1 MTLQSQRFQLS
12 RYGRR
17 TAIVGHDFVMVLVA
31 WLLAFMVPY
40 NLALPDA
47 VWPAFWQ
54 SLIVVAAVQS
64 LLLWRQGLYKGMW
77 RFASIPDLWNILRA
91 VAYGTLGAVS
101 ILFIANRMDSVPRT
115 SLVFFPVFLTI
126 LLGAPRLLYRM
137 WKEHRFTLPYLQVDA
152 KRVLVLGAG
161 RAGEMLVR
169 EMRRDDAYLPV
180 GFLDDSAV
188 LKGNQ
193 VQGLPIL
200 GGLEQ
205 LNSVIDEIEVEL
217 VIIAMPSLSGDQM
230 RRVVELCE
238 DGSAPFQT
246 LPDLQGLRDK
256 RVSVS
261 ELREVSIE
269 DLLGRETVSLDW
281 QAISADLSDKRILVS
296 GGGGSI
302 GSELCRQLAAL
313 GPSRLIVF
321 ENNEYNLYQIERE
334 LRLSFPDLPMEA
346 VLGDVREPIAVEHVF
361 ERVRPQ
367 VVFHA
372 AAYKHVPMLEGQ
384 ATEAVRNNVLGTKL
398 MADTADQYQVD
409 TFVMI
414 SSDKAVHPANVMGAS
429 KRIAEIYCQGLSKRS
444 STRFLT
450 VRFGNV
456 LGSTGSVVPLFR
468 KQIAA
473 GGPVTVTHPEITRF
487 FMTIPEA
494 CQLIMQAAVM
504 GQGGE
509 IFVLE
514 MGAPIKIRYLA
525 EQMIRLS
532 GKSPGGDVQIVYT
545 GLRPGEKM
553 YEELFYDQ
561 ESLAETP
568 HRKILLASSSSMDW
582 GEFCGKLS
590 ILIELSSCYDEKNI
604 RARIWEM
611 VPERAVAPV
620 PVADA
625 DVISFGNPL

>member
-1 MTLQSQRFQLS
+1 
-12 RYGRR
+12 
-17 TAIVGHDFVMVLVA
+17 MVLAA

-40 NLALPDA
+40 NLALPGS

-54 SLIVVAAVQS
+54 SLVVVAVVQS

-91 VAYGTLGAVS
+91 VTYGTLGAVS
-101 ILFIANRMDSVPRT
+101 ILFVANRMDSVPRT
-115 SLVFFPVFLTI
+115 SLIFFPVFLTI

-137 WKEHRFTLPYLQVDA
+137 WKEHRFTLPHLQGGA

-169 EMRRDDAYLPV
+169 EMRRDDTYLPV
-180 GFLDDSAV
+180 GFLDDNAV

-205 LNSVIDEIEVEL
+205 LNSVIDEIDVDL

-230 RRVVELCE
+230 RRIVELCE

-246 LPDLQGLRDK
+246 LPDLQGLKDK

-281 QAISADLSDKRILVS
+281 HAISADLSNKRILVS

-313 GPSRLIVF
+313 GPSQLIVF
-321 ENNEYNLYQIERE
+321 ENNEFNLYQIERE
-334 LRLSFPDLPMEA
+334 LRLSFPDLPLEA
-346 VLGDVREPIAVEHVF
+346 VLGDVREQVAVDYVF
-361 ERVRPQ
+361 ARVRPQ

-384 ATEAVRNNVLGTKL
+384 AREAVRNNVLGTKL
-398 MADTADQYQVD
+398 MAETADRYQVD

-494 CQLIMQAAVM
+494 CQLIMQAAIM

-509 IFVLE
+509 IFVLQ
-514 MGAPIKIRYLA
+514 MGEPIKIRYLA

-532 GKSPGGDVQIVYT
+532 GKTPGDDVQIVYT

-568 HRKILLASSSSMDW
+568 HKKILLASSSSMDW
-582 GEFCGKLS
+582 GDFSDKLS
-590 ILIELSSCYDEKNI
+590 ILIELSSCYDEKSI
-604 RARIWEM
+604 QARIWEM
-611 VPERAVAPV
+611 VPERAVSAESMDA

-625 DVISFGNPL
+625 NIISLRGH

>member
-1 MTLQSQRFQLS
+1 MT
-12 RYGRR
+12 
-17 TAIVGHDFVMVLVA
+17 HDVVMVLIA

-40 NLALPDA
+40 NLALPDG
-47 VWPAFWQ
+47 VWRAFFQ
-54 SLIVVAAVQS
+54 SLAVVASVQT
-64 LLLWRQGLYKGMW
+64 LLLWREGLYKGMW
-77 RFASIPDLWNILRA
+77 RFASIPDLWNIIRA
-91 VAYGTLGAVS
+91 VVYGTLGSVTL
-101 ILFIANRMDSVPRT
+101 LFIANRMASVPRT
-115 SLVFFPVFLTI
+115 SLIFFPVFLTF
-126 LLGAPRLLYRM
+126 LLGAPRLLFRM
-137 WKEHRFTLPYLQVDA
+137 WKEHRLTLSRLQGDA

-169 EMRRDDAYLPV
+169 EMLRDEHYLAV
-180 GFLDDSAV
+180 GFLDDSPV
-188 LKGNQ
+188 LTGNQ

-200 GGLEQ
+200 GGLDQ
-205 LNSVIDEIEVEL
+205 LNAVIAEIDIDL
-217 VIIAMPSLSGDQM
+217 VVIAIPSMKGEQM

-238 DGSAPFQT
+238 DSGTPFKT
-246 LPDLQGLRDK
+246 LPDLNTLRDK
-256 RVSVS
+256 QVSVA

-269 DLLGRETVSLDW
+269 DLLGREAVSLDW
-281 QAISADLSDKRILVS
+281 HAISADLSDKCILVS

-321 ENNEYNLYQIERE
+321 ENNEYNLYRIERE
-334 LRLSFPDLPMEA
+334 LRLAFPDLKLDA
-346 VLGDVREPIAVEHVF
+346 VLGDVREPVAIEHVF
-361 ERVRPQ
+361 AAARPQ

-384 ATEAVRNNVLGTKL
+384 AREAVRNNVLGTRL
-398 MADTADQYQVD
+398 MADTADRYQVE

-429 KRIAEIYCQGLSKRS
+429 KRIAEIYCQGLAQRS

-468 KQIAA
+468 KQIRD

-514 MGAPIKIRYLA
+514 MGEPIKIRYLA

-532 GKSPGGDVQIVYT
+532 GRTPGDEIQIVYT

-568 HRKILLASSSSMDW
+568 HKKIMLASSSLMDW
-582 GEFCGKLS
+582 DAFNEKLS
-590 ILIELSSCYDEKNI
+590 ILIDLASCYDESAI
-604 RARIWEM
+604 RERIWEL
-611 VPERAVAPV
+611 VPERTQSTAETAAPNSG
-620 PVADA
+620 A
-625 DVISFGNPL
+625 DVIRFKSR

>member
-1 MTLQSQRFQLS
+1 
-12 RYGRR
+12 
-17 TAIVGHDFVMVLVA
+17 
-31 WLLAFMVPY
+31 
-40 NLALPDA
+40 
-47 VWPAFWQ
+47 
-54 SLIVVAAVQS
+54 
-64 LLLWRQGLYKGMW
+64 
-77 RFASIPDLWNILRA
+77 
-91 VAYGTLGAVS
+91 
-101 ILFIANRMDSVPRT
+101 
-115 SLVFFPVFLTI
+115 
-126 LLGAPRLLYRM
+126 
-137 WKEHRFTLPYLQVDA
+137 
-152 KRVLVLGAG
+152 
-161 RAGEMLVR
+161 MLVR
-169 EMRRDDAYLPV
+169 EMLRDDNYLPV
-180 GFLDDSAV
+180 GFLDDSPV

-200 GGLEQ
+200 GGLDQ
-205 LNSVIDEIEVEL
+205 LDTVIAEVEVNL
-217 VIIAMPSLSGDQM
+217 VIIAIPSLKGEQM

-238 DGSAPFQT
+238 DGACPFKT
-246 LPDLQGLRDK
+246 LPDLNELRDK

-269 DLLGRETVSLDW
+269 DLLGREAVSLDW
-281 QAISADLSDKRILVS
+281 NAISSDLSDKRILVS

-321 ENNEYNLYQIERE
+321 ENNEYNLYLIERE
-334 LRLSFPDLPMEA
+334 LRLSFPNLALDA
-346 VLGDVREPIAVEHVF
+346 VLGDVREPVAIEHVF
-361 ERVRPQ
+361 ESVHPE

-384 ATEAVRNNVLGTKL
+384 AREAVRNNIIGTKL
-398 MADTADQYQVD
+398 MADAADRYQVE

-429 KRIAEIYCQGLSKRS
+429 KRIAEIYCQGLSQRS

-468 KQIAA
+468 KQIET

-504 GQGGE
+504 GRGGE

-514 MGAPIKIRYLA
+514 MGEPVKIRYLA

-532 GKSPGGDVQIVYT
+532 GKTPGEDIQIVYT

-568 HRKILLASSSSMDW
+568 HKKIMLASSSLMDW
-582 GEFCGKLS
+582 DEFNEKLS
-590 ILIELSSCYDEKNI
+590 ILIDLSSCYDERNI
-604 RARIWEM
+604 RTRIWEIL
-611 VPERAVAPV
+611 PDRLEIRAEGTESSAS
-620 PVADA
+620 A
-625 DVISFGNPL
+625 DVIPLRGR

>member
-1 MTLQSQRFQLS
+1 M
-12 RYGRR
+12 
-17 TAIVGHDFVMVLVA
+17 GHDVAMVLIA
-31 WLLAFMVPY
+31 WLFAFMVPY
-40 NLALPDA
+40 NLALPDM

-54 SLIVVAAVQS
+54 SLGVVASVQT
-64 LLLWRQGLYKGMW
+64 LLLWRQGLYRGMW
-77 RFASIPDLWNILRA
+77 RFASIPDLWNIIRA
-91 VAYGTLGAVS
+91 VVYGTLGSVTV
-101 ILFIANRMDSVPRT
+101 LFIANRMDSVPRT
-115 SLVFFPVFLTI
+115 SLIFFPVFLTF
-126 LLGAPRLLYRM
+126 LLGAPRLLFRM
-137 WKEHRFTLPYLQVDA
+137 WKEHRLTLSRLQGDA

-169 EMRRDDAYLPV
+169 EMLRDEHYLPV
-180 GFLDDSAV
+180 GFLDDSPV

-200 GGLEQ
+200 GGLDR
-205 LNSVIDEIEVEL
+205 LNAVIAEIDVEL
-217 VIIAMPSLSGDQM
+217 VVIAIPSMKGDQM

-238 DGSAPFQT
+238 DSGTPFKT
-246 LPDLQGLRDK
+246 LPDLNQLRDK
-256 RVSVS
+256 QVSVA

-281 QAISADLSDKRILVS
+281 NAISSDLSDKCILVS

-321 ENNEYNLYQIERE
+321 ENNEYNLYRIERE
-334 LRLSFPDLPMEA
+334 LRLAFPDLTLDA
-346 VLGDVREPIAVEHVF
+346 VLGDVREPVAIEHVF
-361 ERVRPQ
+361 ATAKPQ

-384 ATEAVRNNVLGTKL
+384 AREAVRNNVLGTKL
-398 MADTADQYQVD
+398 MAETADRYRVE

-429 KRIAEIYCQGLSKRS
+429 KRIAEIYCQGLAQRS

-468 KQIAA
+468 KQIED

-504 GQGGE
+504 GRGGE

-514 MGAPIKIRYLA
+514 MGEPIKIRYLA

-532 GKSPGGDVQIVYT
+532 GRTPGDDIQIVYT

-568 HRKILLASSSSMDW
+568 HRKIMLASSSQMDW
-582 GEFCGKLS
+582 NAFNEKLS
-590 ILIELSSCYDEKNI
+590 ILIELSSCYDEPSI
-604 RARIWEM
+604 RARIWDL
-611 VPERAVAPV
+611 VPERTQKSAENAEAGPG
-620 PVADA
+620 A
-625 DVISFGNPL
+625 DVIRFRSR